1 MQWWP
6 EAWAPILVPG
16 APIAELVVRVS
27 AIYLFLWAFLRA
39 VPTRQLGRF
48 GVTDLLVLLLLAA
61 SVRMGL
67 TGPNFTVGDAMISA
81 TVLLAWD
88 QALNAV
94 AYRVRPLRSL
104 MRQDPIPIVEDGVV
118 NRRHARRELLT
129 EADIMEKLREHGI
142 DSLDR
147 VKRAY
152 VEPDGRIS
160 VIPASGD
167 HVNQEGRTIP

>member
-27 AIYLFLWAFLRA
+27 AVYLFLWAFLRIM
-39 VPTRQLGRF
+39 PTRQLGRF

-67 TGPNFTVGDAMISA
+67 TGHNFTVGDALISA
-81 TVLLAWD
+81 TVLIAWD
-88 QALNAV
+88 RLLNAV
-94 AYRVRPLRSL
+94 AYRVTPLRSL
-104 MRQDPIPIVEDGVV
+104 LRQDPIPIVEDGTI
-118 NRRHARRELLT
+118 NRRNARRELLT
-129 EADIMEKLREHGI
+129 RGDIMEKLREQGI

-147 VKRAY
+147 VAKAY

-160 VIPASGD
+160 VIPTRD
-167 HVNQEGRTIP
+167 QHVNPRGRTSP